1 MKLHIKNILFEEET
15 SSKLLDEIVI
25 LAKWYIDQIQ
35 DRCELHVPVFSD
47 NCLVP
52 TSSEDYAQLLLG
64 EQ

>member
-1 MKLHIKNILFEEET
+1 MKQLHLVDFAFLWLQR
-15 SSKLLDEIVI
+15 LLHAGLGEHG
-25 LAKWYIDQIQ
+25 LDQIQ

-47 NCLVP
+47 DCLVA